1 MKNVKPGHT
10 RPIVCL
16 DAGHYGKYNRSP
28 VVPAYYESDMN
39 WKLHLLLKAELEG
52 YGIQVKTTRA
62 SQGRDLALYKR
73 GAASEGSDL
82 IVSLHSNAADDE
94 SVDRPVGIYLVDDNC
109 GEIDEMSKELAI
121 LLSEV
126 VEKVMQTKG
135 KAQQY
140 SKLSGNDRD
149 GDGLKNDDYYGVIYG
164 AHQVGTAGIILEH
177 SFHTNT
183 RAAKW
188 LLVEAN
194 LEKLAKA
201 EAAAIAAYFGMTKKA
216 EKAPSKTTE
225 KAQEKLYRVRK
236 SWEDA
241 GSQVGAY
248 KSLENAKKACKEGFI
263 VYDWNGVA
271 VWAPVPAGVQLDA
284 AESFDRSM
292 AGRYRVKATNGL
304 NLRAGASVNKKQLEV
319 MPHGSAFQCYGYYTR
334 GWLYGVSETGKMG
347 FCSEAYLA
355 KE

>member
-10 RPIVCL
+10 CPIVCL
-16 DAGHYGKYNRSP
+16 DAGHAGKYNRSP

-39 WKLHLLLKAELEG
+39 WKLHLLLKAQLES

-62 SQGRDLALYKR
+62 SQGRDLALDKR
-73 GAASEGSDL
+73 GKASKGCDL
-82 IVSLHSNAADDE
+82 FLSIHSNAASTE
-94 SVDRPVGIYLVDDNC
+94 SVDRPEGIYLVDDNC

-121 LLSEV
+121 LLSDIV
-126 VEKVMQTKG
+126 AKVMQTKQ
-135 KAQQY
+135 KAKQY
-140 SKLSGNDRD
+140 SKHSGNDRD
-149 GDGLKNDDYYGVIYG
+149 GDGLKNDDYYGVLYG
-164 AHQVGTAGIILEH
+164 AHQVGTAGVILEH

-183 RAAKW
+183 RAARW
-188 LLVEAN
+188 LLEDAN

-201 EAAAIAAYFGMTKKA
+201 EAAAVASYFGVSETQ
-216 EKAPSKTTE
+216 EKTPSKTT
-225 KAQEKLYRVRK
+225 EKLYRVRK

-271 VWAPVPAGVQLDA
+271 MYAPAPAGVQLDA

-292 AGRYRVKATNGL
+292 AGLYKVKAINGL

-319 MPHGSAFQCYGYYTR
+319 MAHGSTFQCYGYYTR

-355 KE
+355 RA

>member
-1 MKNVKPGHT
+1 MKNVKPGHAC
-10 RPIVCL
+10 PIVCL
-16 DAGHYGKYNRSP
+16 DAGHAGKYNRSP
-28 VVPAYYESDMN
+28 VMPAYYESDMN

-73 GAASEGSDL
+73 GAASEGADL

-126 VEKVMQTKG
+126 VAKVMQTKG

-140 SKLSGNDRD
+140 SKLSANDRD
-149 GDGLKNDDYYGVIYG
+149 GDGLKNDDYYGVLYG

-201 EAAAIAAYFGMTKKA
+201 EATAIAAYFGMSKA
-216 EKAPSKTTE
+216 TEKAPSKTAE
-225 KAQEKLYRVRK
+225 KVTGKLYRVRR
-236 SWEDA
+236 SWADA
-241 GSQVGAY
+241 SSQVGAY
-248 KSLENAKKACKEGFI
+248 KNLENAKKACKEGFT
-263 VYDWNGVA
+263 VYDETGAAVYTVA
-271 VWAPVPAGVQLDA
+271 PTGEKTDA
-284 AESFDRSM
+284 AESFDKSK
-292 AGRYRVKATNGL
+292 AGLYRVKAINGL

-319 MPHGSAFQCYGYYTR
+319 MAHGSTFQCYGYYTR
-334 GWLYGVSETGKMG
+334 GWLYGTSDNGTMG

>member
-1 MKNVKPGHT
+1 MKNIKPGHT

-28 VVPAYYESDMN
+28 VVPAYYESNMN
-39 WKLHLLLKAELEG
+39 WKLHLLLKAELESF
-52 YGIQVKTTRA
+52 GIQVKTTRA
-62 SQGRDLALYKR
+62 SQGRDLALNKR
-73 GAASEGSDL
+73 GAAAEDADFFL
-82 IVSLHSNAADDE
+82 SLHSNAADEE

-109 GEIDEMSKELAI
+109 GEIDEMSKELAV

-126 VEKVMQTKG
+126 VADVMQTKG

-149 GDGLKNDDYYGVIYG
+149 GDGLRNDDYYGVLYG

-188 LLVEAN
+188 LLVDAN

-201 EAAAIAAYFGMTKKA
+201 EAAAIAAYFGVIKKT
-216 EKAPSKTTE
+216 EKAPSKTAE
-225 KAQEKLYRVRK
+225 KAQDKLYRIRK
-236 SWEDA
+236 SWEDED
-241 GSQVGAY
+241 SQAGAY
-248 KSLENAKKACKEGFI
+248 KNLENAKKACKAGFI

-271 VWAPVPAGVQLDA
+271 VYAPTPAGVQLEA
-284 AESFDRSM
+284 AKSFDRSA
-292 AGRYRVKATNGL
+292 AGLYRVKSPSGL
-304 NLRAGASVNKKQLEV
+304 NLRAGASVNRVQLEV
-319 MPHGSAFQCYGYYTR
+319 MADGSTFQCYGYYTN
-334 GWLYGVSETGKMG
+334 GWLYGVSESGKMG
-347 FCSEAYLA
+347 FCSKAYLVRA
-355 KE
+355 

>member
-1 MKNVKPGHT
+1 MKNVKPGHAC
-10 RPIVCL
+10 PIVCL

-73 GAASEGSDL
+73 GAASEGADL

-126 VEKVMQTKG
+126 VAKVMQTKG

-140 SKLSGNDRD
+140 SKHSGKDRD
-149 GDGLKNDDYYGVIYG
+149 GDGLKNDDYYGVLYG
-164 AHQVGTAGIILEH
+164 AHQVGTAGVILEH

-188 LLVEAN
+188 LLEGAN

-201 EAAAIAAYFGMTKKA
+201 EAAAIAAYFGMSKGT
-216 EKAPSKTTE
+216 EKAPGKTTE
-225 KAQEKLYRVRK
+225 KAPGKLYRVRR
-236 SWEDA
+236 SWADA
-241 GSQVGAY
+241 SSQVGAY
-248 KSLENAKKACKEGFI
+248 KNLENAKKACKEGFT
-263 VYDWNGVA
+263 VYDETGAAVYTVA
-271 VWAPVPAGVQLDA
+271 PTGEKTDA
-284 AESFDRSM
+284 AESFDKSK
-292 AGRYRVKATNGL
+292 AGLYRVKAINGL

-319 MPHGSAFQCYGYYTR
+319 MAHGSTFQCYGYYTR
-334 GWLYGVSETGKMG
+334 GWLYGTSDNGTMG
-347 FCSEAYLA
+347 FCSEAYLV